1 MIHPTIM
8 TSKKAIIV
16 ASFGTSYN
24 ETRAKTIDRIEQ
36 DIADNFPDWDV
47 RRAFTSR
54 MIIRKL
60 EKRDGL
66 KIDYIDEAIERLI
79 DEGYTE
85 VIIQPTLVMNGEEYE
100 DIYHISHR
108 YKGSFE
114 KMSIGTPLLSLER
127 DFDEMT
133 DIIINEFR
141 DESKGV
147 CDNDSALVLMGH
159 GTEHYANGA
168 FPELQLKLFLS
179 DCKDVVITTVE
190 GFPGFKDLER
200 MVGDIECKDV
210 ALLPLML
217 VAGDH
222 AINDMAGDE
231 PDSLK
236 SILEGLGYDVHPI
249 IKGIAEYESVRR
261 MFVRHVREAM
271 ES

>member
-1 MIHPTIM
+1 MN
-8 TSKKAIIV
+8 SKKAIIV

-36 DIADNFPDWDV
+36 DIADSFPDWDV
-47 RRAFTSR
+47 RRAFTSK

-79 DEGYTE
+79 DEGYYE
-85 VIIQPTLVMNGEEYE
+85 VIIQPILVMNGVEYE
-100 DIYHISHR
+100 DIYNISLR
-108 YKGSFE
+108 YKDSFDR
-114 KMSIGTPLLSLER
+114 MSIGAPLLSFER

-133 DIIINEFR
+133 SIIINEFR
-141 DESKGV
+141 EEVKGV
-147 CDNDSALVLMGH
+147 CGEGSALVLMGH

-179 DCKDVVITTVE
+179 DCKDIVITTVE
-190 GFPGFKDLER
+190 GFPGFKDLEK
-200 MVGDIECKDV
+200 MVGDTHCKDV
-210 ALLPLML
+210 AILPLML

-222 AINDMAGDE
+222 VINDMAGDE

-236 SILEGLGYDVHPI
+236 STLKRLGYDVHPI
-249 IKGIAEYESVRR
+249 IRGIAEYGSIRG

>member
-1 MIHPTIM
+1 MNN
-8 TSKKAIIV
+8 KRAIIV

-36 DIADNFPDWDV
+36 DIADSFPDWDV
-47 RRAFTSR
+47 KRAFTSK

-85 VIIQPTLVMNGEEYE
+85 VIIQPTLVMNGIEYE
-100 DIYHISHR
+100 DIYHISHK
-108 YKGSFE
+108 YKGSFDRI
-114 KMSIGTPLLSLER
+114 SVGTPLLSFER

-141 DESKGV
+141 EESKGI
-147 CDNDSALVLMGH
+147 CGKESALVLMGH

-168 FPELQLKLFLS
+168 FPELQLKLYLS

-190 GFPGFKDLER
+190 GFPGFKDLR
-200 MVGDIECKDV
+200 KMVGDIHCKDV

-236 SILEGLGYDVHPI
+236 STLTELGYDVHPI
-249 IKGIAEYESVRR
+249 VKGIAEYGSIRR

-271 ES
+271 ESSH